1 MMKDN
6 MIDLGLTYEEAAHGI
21 QSVKASEL
29 SGGFGSHATKK
40 FDPKHMRVGV
50 DLSKSDTM
58 GLASLLIDK
67 GVFTLE
73 EYTEY
78 VRLAANQELAME
90 ETKYGV
96 SFR

>member
-21 QSVKASEL
+21 QSVKAAEL
-29 SGGFGSHATKK
+29 FGSFGDEAKKK

-78 VRLAANQELAME
+78 MRLAANQELAME
-90 ETKYGV
+90 EEKHGV